1 MTQTT
6 STTITNHRTTRR
18 TLLTLPLSAAV
29 LAGALPLATRA
40 ARAQDATEITYFTF
54 SAAPDHLKDL
64 DAMIA
69 AFEGATPGVTVKV
82 ETAPYDSYF
91 TELQTRIAGGDAPDV
106 YELNYENFVTYA
118 SRDVLL
124 DVSDRAAADPDFAAR
139 FYPKAYEAFSFEGRQ
154 YGLPASFSNVVLF
167 YNKDL
172 FDAAGVAYPT
182 ADWTWE
188 DERAAARQLN
198 DTDNGVWGQFS
209 PVTYNEFYKTAAQ
222 NGGAVLGSDGSVTI
236 DQASC
241 AEALDYMVSA
251 VTEGVQPTE
260 ADLAGVSDGDLFAA
274 GQVAMLTTGI
284 WMFSAFADTPFAWD
298 IALEPG
304 KTQKA
309 HHFFAN
315 ATVIAKDTDKAD
327 AAWSWMQFLTSSP
340 EAAKIRV
347 DASWELPALSD
358 QSLFDSWLAITP
370 PASRP
375 VVFEAL
381 DTLITPPV
389 VREQA
394 QMQDTVDGLIQQVL
408 AGDLSSQDAL
418 TQAKTEIEPLV

>member
-1 MTQTT
+1 MTLT
-6 STTITNHRTTRR
+6 TTITSRHTTRR
-18 TLLTLPLSAAV
+18 TLLTLPLSAAL
-29 LAGALPLATRA
+29 LAGAIPLATRT

-54 SAAPDHLKDL
+54 SAAPDHLEDL
-64 DAMIA
+64 DAMIT
-69 AFEGATPGVTVKV
+69 AFEDANPGITVKV

-124 DVSDRAAADPDFAAR
+124 DVSDRAAADPGFAAR
-139 FYPKAYEAFSFEGRQ
+139 FYPKAYEAFAFDGKQ

-172 FDAAGVAYPT
+172 FDAAGVAHPT
-182 ADWTWE
+182 ADWTWK
-188 DERAAARQLN
+188 DERSAAQQLN
-198 DTDNGVWGQFS
+198 DADNGVWGQFS

-222 NGGAVLGSDGSVTI
+222 NGGGVLGPNGSVII
-236 DQASC
+236 DQPSS

-260 ADLAGVSDGDLFAA
+260 ADLAEVSDGDLFAA

-284 WMFSAFADTPFAWD
+284 WMFSAFADAPFAWD

-304 KTQKA
+304 NTQKA

-315 ATVIAKDTDKAD
+315 ATVIAKDTDRAD
-327 AAWSWMQFLTSSP
+327 AAWAWSQFLTSSP
-340 EAAKIRV
+340 EVAKIRV
-347 DASWELPALSD
+347 DANWELPALSD
-358 QSLFDSWLAITP
+358 QSLFDSWLAQTP
-370 PASRP
+370 PESRE
-375 VVFEAL
+375 VVFKAL
-381 DTLITPPV
+381 DTLVTPPV
-389 VREQA
+389 VKEQA
-394 QMQDTVDGLIQQVL
+394 KMQDTVDGLIQQVL
-408 AGDLSSQDAL
+408 AGSLTSQEAL
-418 TQAKTEIEPLV
+418 TQAKTEIEALV

>member
-1 MTQTT
+1 MTLT
-6 STTITNHRTTRR
+6 TTITSRQTTRR
-18 TLLTLPLSAAV
+18 TLLTLPLSAAL
-29 LAGALPLATRA
+29 LAGAIPLATRT
-40 ARAQDATEITYFTF
+40 ARAQGATEITYFTF
-54 SAAPDHLKDL
+54 SAAPDHLEDL
-64 DAMIA
+64 DAMIT
-69 AFEGATPGVTVKV
+69 AFEDANPGITVKV

-118 SRDVLL
+118 SRDILL
-124 DVSDRAAADPDFAAR
+124 DVSDRAAADPGFAAR
-139 FYPKAYEAFSFEGRQ
+139 FYPKAYEAFAFDSKQ

-172 FDAAGVAYPT
+172 FDAAGVAHPS

-198 DTDNGVWGQFS
+198 APDKGVWGQFS

-222 NGGAVLGSDGSVTI
+222 NGGAVLGPDGSVTI
-236 DQASC
+236 DQPSC

-284 WMFSAFADTPFAWD
+284 WMFSAFADAPFAWD

-304 KTQKA
+304 KTRKA

-315 ATVIAKDTDKAD
+315 ATVIAKDTAKAD
-327 AAWSWMQFLTSSP
+327 AAWAWAQFLTSSP
-340 EAAKIRV
+340 AVAKIRI
-347 DASWELPALSD
+347 DANWELPALSD
-358 QSLFDSWLAITP
+358 QSLFDSWLAQTP
-370 PASRP
+370 PESRE
-375 VVFEAL
+375 VVFKAL
-381 DTLITPPV
+381 DTLVTPPV
-389 VREQA
+389 VKEQA
-394 QMQDTVDGLIQQVL
+394 KMQDTVDGLIQQVL
-408 AGDLSSQDAL
+408 AGSLTSQEAL
-418 TQAKTEIEPLV
+418 TQAKTEIEALV